1 MEFRPMRRKN
11 QQVSEDECKRILKE
25 EKRAAFSVIGDGGY
39 PYTVPVNFYYDEEE
53 HRIFIH
59 GAKSGHKM
67 DALQQCNKVCF
78 TTWNQG
84 YKVEG
89 HWEWNA
95 TSVVVMGRATLVEDP
110 LYWKD
115 KLRKMAIK
123 YYPTVEEVDQEMQSP
138 PINVVQMIAIDID
151 HMTGKLVNEK

>member
-11 QQVSEDECKRILKE
+11 QQVSEDECKRILRE

-95 TSVVVMGRATLVEDP
+95 TSVVVMGRATCIDDP
-110 LYWKD
+110 FYGRD
-115 KLRKMAIK
+115 KLRKMAVK
-123 YYPTVEEVDQEMQSP
+123 YYPTIEEVDREMQGP
-138 PINVVQMIAIDID
+138 PINVVQMIAIDIE